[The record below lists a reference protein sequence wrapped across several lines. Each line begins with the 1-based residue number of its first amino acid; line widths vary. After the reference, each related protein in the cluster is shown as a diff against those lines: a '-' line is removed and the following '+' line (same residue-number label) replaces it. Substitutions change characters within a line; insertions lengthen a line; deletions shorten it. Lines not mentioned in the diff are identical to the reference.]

1 VEEYTNL
8 ETVLRHRKAQ
18 QEETES
24 VEVGGEEEAKFGV
37 TVVEETPTLV
47 HNLFV
52 GLAVGMLER
61 ERPKTK

>member
-1 VEEYTNL
+1 MEEYTNL

-24 VEVGGEEEAKFGV
+24 VEGGGEEEAKLG
-37 TVVEETPTLV
+37 EETPTLV
-47 HNLFV
+47 HNLLV
-52 GLAVGMLER
+52 GLALGMLER